1 MGRHMCETIRIRN
14 AKEHIGQKVRL
25 RGWLRNKRSGKNLHF
40 LIVRDGSGELQCVAA
55 GGSLPAE
62 TMDLCDR
69 MGIETSLEVCGE
81 LNADDRAPGG
91 VELQV
96 SQIDVLQ
103 LVTDYPITKKEHGT
117 EFLME
122 NRHLWLRSG
131 KQIAIMRVRDT
142 VEKAWADFF
151 YDRAFVRV
159 DTPIFTPNAV
169 EGTTTLFDVDYHGE
183 KAFLSQTGQLYNE
196 ATAAALGRVYCF
208 GPTFRAEKS
217 KTRRHLLEFWM
228 LEMEAVFFD
237 HEDNMRF
244 QEELILDTIRAAL
257 KNCAT
262 ELEILERDTAKLEAV
277 KAPFPRMHYR
287 DAVKLIN
294 DKMPGREEEFEYG
307 SDFGAPEET
316 FLGEQFE
323 RPVFITNF
331 PAHTKAFYMKRDP
344 DDPETVLGSDLLAPE
359 GYGELIGG
367 SQREDDLE
375 VILERVREFKLPEK
389 AFQWYFD
396 LRRYGSVPHSGFG
409 IGLERT
415 LTWLCGVPHIR
426 ETIAFPRMLHHMYP

>member
-1 MGRHMCETIRIRN
+1 MCETIQIRD
-14 AKEHIGQKVRL
+14 AKGHIGQKVRL
-25 RGWLRNKRSGKNLHF
+25 RGWLRNKRSGKNIHF
-40 LIVRDGSGELQCVAA
+40 LIVRDGSGEMQCVAVGEVLSEEA
-55 GGSLPAE
+55 
-62 TMDLCDR
+62 MDLCDR
-69 MGIETSLEVCGE
+69 MGIESSLDVCGE
-81 LNADDRAPGG
+81 LSADDRAPGG
-91 VELQV
+91 VEMQV
-96 SQIDVLQ
+96 SQVEALQ
-103 LVTDYPITKKEHGT
+103 LVEDYPIAKKEHGT
-117 EFLME
+117 EFLMA
-122 NRHLWLRSG
+122 NRHLWLRSSR
-131 KQIAIMRVRDT
+131 QIAIMRVRDE

-151 YDRAFVRV
+151 YDHGFARV

-169 EGTTTLFDVDYHGE
+169 EGTTTLFDVDYHGD
-183 KAFLSQTGQLYNE
+183 KAYLSQSGQLYNE

-228 LEMEAVFFD
+228 LEAEAAFFD

-244 QEELILDTIRAAL
+244 QEELILDTMRAVL
-257 KNCAT
+257 ENCA
-262 ELEILERDTAKLEAV
+262 EQLAILERDTSKLEMV
-277 KAPFPRMHYR
+277 RAPFPRMHYR

-294 DKMPGREEEFEYG
+294 EKMPGREGEFEYG

-316 FLGEQFE
+316 FLGEQSE
-323 RPVFITNF
+323 QPLFITNF
-331 PAHTKAFYMKRDP
+331 PANTKAFYMKRDP
-344 DDPETVLGSDLLAPE
+344 GDPETVLGSDLLAPE

-375 VILERVREFKLPEK
+375 AILARVREFKLPEE
-389 AFQWYFD
+389 AFEWYFD

-415 LTWLCGVPHIR
+415 LSWLCGVPHIR